1 MTQRLVHVKN
11 KAVHVKDKVASE
23 AQDAFQYYAC
33 FDDGDDDDDDDDVFC
48 SDAAHNE
55 GAMYS
60 AIWLED
66 DDYDD
71 EDDDDDDDFGSKLQI
86 GRYAPLTFEEVE
98 SASDDDERLVQSFS
112 SSTKADEVRLLLRVE
127 I

>member
-1 MTQRLVHVKN
+1 MTQRLVHVKD
-11 KAVHVKDKVASE
+11 KVVHVKDEVASE

-33 FDDGDDDDDDDDVFC
+33 FDDGDEDDDDDDVFC
-48 SDAAHNE
+48 SDDAYNE

-71 EDDDDDDDFGSKLQI
+71 YDDDDDDDGDFGNKLQI

-98 SASDDDERLVQSFS
+98 SASDDDERLVHSFN
-112 SSTKADEVRLLLRVE
+112 SSTKADAVRVE